1 MIKMC
6 SMTEPERP
14 VKVIIVDDHEIVRMG
29 LRALLESKKG
39 TEFAGEASTEAQAVD
54 LARSVR
60 PDVILMDVR
69 LPGGSGVEA
78 CRRIRSEMPEIQVLM
93 LTSYSDDEAIFS
105 SILAGASGY
114 ILKMI
119 GAEHVYSAI
128 LSISRGESLLD
139 PRVSKKIVDRAKEI
153 SGGVP
158 TRGIDLLTRREK
170 EILELIADG
179 LTNREIAERIY
190 LSEGSVR
197 NYVSSILSKLGMARR
212 TQAALYY
219 QQRKGPED

>member
-1 MIKMC
+1 MMC
-6 SMTEPERP
+6 MTSEPEKP
-14 VKVIIVDDHEIVRMG
+14 VRVLIVDDHEIVRIG
-29 LRALLESKKG
+29 LRALLESQEG
-39 TEFAGEASTEAQAVD
+39 TEFAGEASTEAQAIE
-54 LARSVR
+54 LARSVH

-69 LPGGSGVEA
+69 LPDGSGVEA
-78 CRRIRSEMPEIQVLM
+78 CRRIRSEMPDVRVLM

-114 ILKMI
+114 LLKMI
-119 GAEHVYSAI
+119 GAEQVYTAI
-128 LSISRGESLLD
+128 MSVSRGESLLD

-153 SGGVP
+153 SGGAP
-158 TRGIDLLTRREK
+158 RRGIDSLTRREK

-179 LTNREIAERIY
+179 LTNREIAGKIF